1 MNIGRGYLHGKR
13 IGRCG
18 LVTAA
23 GAVAQIQDGVA
34 HWMRLDVSLQFDGR
48 KLLALV
54 SRLLKI

>member
-1 MNIGRGYLHGKR
+1 M
-13 IGRCG
+13 
-18 LVTAA
+18 TAA